1 MRITSRKTAIAFFV
15 TLGVSL
21 AAAAMV
27 LNISWIILNWRELVP
42 LILGVIFFGFI
53 IAGVILNTIF
63 LVREIRRNEQQD
75 SFLNAITHELKT
87 PITSIRLYLETL
99 QKRDLDEM
107 QRKEFYQVMLED
119 TQRLSGTVEQ
129 VLRAASVVQKSAPL
143 SRGELALRPLVQ
155 DAVELARSRHHL
167 SPQAM
172 DWGPDGQPAEQLT
185 VMGDREELFT
195 ALSNVLDNAVKYS
208 PQDPNIRVEVVTPDL
223 NHVQIRVSDH
233 GVGIP
238 GGELKRV
245 FKRFYRVLTPD
256 SPQVKGSGLG
266 LFIVRA
272 IARRHGG
279 SAYAE
284 SDGPGRGTTVTIQL
298 PRNHRE

>member
-1 MRITSRKTAIAFFV
+1 MRITSRKKTVAFAI
-15 TLGVSL
+15 TLGVL
-21 AAAAMV
+21 VAAVALV
-27 LNISWIILNWRELVP
+27 LNVSWIVLNWREVVP

-63 LVREIRRNEQQD
+63 LVREVRRNEQQD
-75 SFLNAITHELKT
+75 SFLNAVTHELKT

-99 QKRDLDEM
+99 QQREVDEA
-107 QRKEFYQVMLED
+107 QRREFYQVMLED
-119 TQRLSGTVEQ
+119 TQRLMGTVDQ
-129 VLRAASVVQKSAPL
+129 VLRAARVVQKNAVLNKSEVEV
-143 SRGELALRPLVQ
+143 GPLVQ

-167 SPQAM
+167 SPEAM
-172 DWGPDGQPAEQLT
+172 AWELDGKPAEHLS
-185 VMGDREELFT
+185 VAGDRDELST

-208 PQDPNIRVEVVTPDL
+208 QKDTRIRVEVVTPDL
-223 NHVQIRVSDH
+223 QKVLIKVHDN

-238 GGELKRV
+238 RGELKRV
-245 FKRFYRVLTPD
+245 FKRFYRVLTPG
-256 SPQVKGSGLG
+256 STQVKGSGLG

-284 SDGPGRGTTVTIQL
+284 SEGPGKGTAVTIEL
-298 PRNHRE
+298 PRYQQ